1 VGPAGA
7 SKMTAVMDTTTPL
20 DHGPWEARIAGPL
33 PLRALWWGSPDA
45 VAEPGRAQ
53 PTVVLLHGSAT
64 GRMSG
69 AQSWQP
75 GRAGPLD
82 RYWRLI
88 CPGHGGSAP
97 LPAEGYRT
105 DELVRV
111 VAIALQRLG
120 LVAPIIVGH
129 SLARASHSAS
139 RQARAD
145 PGSAFSSTLGLCLSS
160 GGHGNRRTHRHHAGR
175 CTDTRSAHR
184 PCGGTPAARRS
195 RRPGPCRTKARLCR
209 RGRWAS
215 DLHA

>member
-1 VGPAGA
+1 MRWPSLDGHN
-7 SKMTAVMDTTTPL
+7 PL
-20 DHGPWEARIAGPL
+20 
-33 PLRALWWGSPDA
+33 SCFS
-45 VAEPGRAQ
+45 
-53 PTVVLLHGSAT
+53 TGSAT

-129 SLARASHSAS
+129 SLGARIALGLAASPCRPRLCVLVDLGSLPLQRWTRQSQNTSTPCGPVHRHAKRSSPLWRHACRS
-139 RQARAD
+139 PIQTPWPLPYQGSPLQAR
-145 PGSAFSSTLGLCLSS
+145 SLGV
-160 GGHGNRRTHRHHAGR
+160 
-175 CTDTRSAHR
+175 R
-184 PCGGTPAARRS
+184 PPRVMPQRRS
-195 RRPGPCRTKARLCR
+195 TIPCRSKPAHQAPAR
-209 RGRWAS
+209 
-215 DLHA
+215 